1 MRQYKI
7 RYYNA
12 KSLPHPP
19 LCLAHAPRVY
29 LINELVNI
37 TEQLLGLGFGV
48 LNYALAFGLG
58 RRWTIG
64 RVAARHEAFSKV
76 SEYGAIFFELV
87 AEPRARFAASFGRI
101 KQADS
106 GPGKGTTC
114 EAKQAGCGFASHG

>member
-7 RYYNA
+7 RYCNA

-29 LINELVNI
+29 LIDELVDV

-48 LNYALAFGLG
+48 LDYALAFGLG
-58 RRWTIG
+58 RRGTVGCI
-64 RVAARHEAFSKV
+64 AAGHEAFGKV

-101 KQADS
+101 KQADG
-106 GPGKGTTC
+106 GPGKGAAC